1 MSACRFAPVGAW
13 SLQDRIARPTDG
25 IDRKSGAVGWKGAL
39 LHRKKNRH
47 AQRLANNGAPGG
59 ILCNVARAVDA
70 AHGDA
75 RELGL

>member
-25 IDRKSGAVGWKGAL
+25 IDQKSGAVAL